1 MLDTFS
7 LHAGVCIA
15 GSERNQRHH
24 ALRDL
29 VCTWADRAGLQPEKE
44 RPGLLLPQ
52 RPEDTGLARRRSADI
67 FAPCFSGKPT
77 AFDFAVTGFQ
87 RQASLADAGWQGG
100 AAAAAYSAVKIA
112 HLDTALCCQQQGL
125 AFVPLLAETTGAW
138 DPSAAKVLQTIAR
151 AVAAREQVEPAALF
165 SEMLQKTSVLIR
177 SFRGR
182 AALQRRADAALADA
196 PSHAASAA
204 AVVLQS

>member
-1 MLDTFS
+1 MVPSVRWCARHL
-7 LHAGVCIA
+7 LLARRA

-52 RPEDTGLARRRSADI
+52 RPEDTGVARRRPADI
-67 FAPCFSGKPT
+67 FAPCLSGKPT

-87 RQASLADAGWQGG
+87 RQASLADAGRHGG

-125 AFVPLLAETTGAW
+125 AFVPLVAETTGAW
-138 DPSAAKVLQTIAR
+138 DPAAAKVLQTIAR
-151 AVAAREQVEPAALF
+151 AVAAANKSSLRHCFLRCCKK
-165 SEMLQKTSVLIR
+165 LR
-177 SFRGR
+177 C
-182 AALQRRADAALADA
+182 
-196 PSHAASAA
+196 
-204 AVVLQS
+204 